1 MAQAGYG
8 GSMKI
13 ATVTMDVEEWT
24 LTGER
29 AAIEASAL
37 SSSYKTYVHGRIGHS
52 GTATLQWSS
61 NTKSQLST
69 YFAGA
74 TPTSGTA
81 AFELIVN
88 STEKFTFNAIL
99 TGYDHAQ
106 AKDDQVRVT
115 VRFTVSGQ
123 LTVV

>member
-13 ATVTMDVEEWT
+13 ATVTVDVEEWT

-29 AAIEASAL
+29 SAIEASL
-37 SSSYKTYVHGRIGHS
+37 LNSSYKTYVHGRIGHS
-52 GTATLQWSS
+52 GTATLQWSAS
-61 NTKSQLST
+61 TKTPLT
-69 YFAGA
+69 NYFSGA

-81 AFELIVN
+81 AFELIIN
-88 STEKFTFNAIL
+88 GTEKYTFNALL
-99 TGYDHAQ
+99 TGFDHAQ

-115 VRFTVSGQ
+115 IRFTVSGQ